1 MSTTTSQTEAATQ
14 RVTRD
19 YSVRN
24 VGGYTEMFVQPQRT
38 KQLGFPNPALIFG
51 LVAYKAV
58 ASMLSDQLTEK
69 VSLTTVN
76 NRSRSKVA
84 VGSGEMEPRT
94 SSRLPCGRCTRTGI
108 HCRRNTRRHLQLS
121 IFDTKRV
128 LGVKFMPQN
137 AIVGEGEAA
146 CMCRQRSSHRRDQ
159 LPEVEA
165 HAVLSQRA
173 EQTIAVVQARV
184 DLPWDDGLNND
195 EMMYLMGL
203 KAGSAAVAVG
213 VAAMIIAPC

>member
-1 MSTTTSQTEAATQ
+1 
-14 RVTRD
+14 
-19 YSVRN
+19 
-24 VGGYTEMFVQPQRT
+24 
-38 KQLGFPNPALIFG
+38 
-51 LVAYKAV
+51 
-58 ASMLSDQLTEK
+58 
-69 VSLTTVN
+69 
-76 NRSRSKVA
+76 
-84 VGSGEMEPRT
+84 
-94 SSRLPCGRCTRTGI
+94 
-108 HCRRNTRRHLQLS
+108 
-121 IFDTKRV
+121 
-128 LGVKFMPQN
+128 MPQN

-159 LPEVEA
+159 LSQVEA

-184 DLPWDDGLNND
+184 DLSWDDGLNND